1 MELLFLTQTYPRT
14 PEDTSGPFIR
24 ELALALVR
32 GGDRVRV
39 LAPHARG
46 MPHRR
51 DDGGVEVEAF
61 RYAPA
66 PLEVFGYGRS
76 LAADER
82 VRGASLLVAPL
93 YAAGAWH
100 AVRRA
105 FRHPLADES
114 GGRGRPLHLEGQ
126 GVGGRGVGWDIVQAH
141 WVLPNGPL
149 ARGLAARTTFGVG
162 IHGSDVFLAERL
174 FPARVLGRR
183 ALREAGAV
191 TACSGDLRERAVR
204 LGAPP
209 ERTRTVPYGV
219 DTAAFSPAHPA
230 AGWRRRFGVPD
241 GAVLVLAVGRLVEK
255 KGFRVLIDAAAT
267 VPGAHVLIA
276 GDGSLREELRRHA
289 ESLHAPVTFAGALGR
304 TAIPEAFAAADVVAV
319 PSVVDR
325 AGNVDGL
332 PNTLLEALAAGRPVV
347 ASALAGIPDVVSDG
361 LNGLLVKAGD
371 VAALAAALRR
381 LKDDVSTRTALAA
394 AARRSAERELTWPRA
409 AHSFEELFAQASSL
423 DAR

>member
-1 MELLFLTQTYPRT
+1 MNVLTITSSYPKYPGDVTSPFIESITEALAERGHTQDVVLPHHPELRRPAGRVRFYPYRYPPLDAQGGWGYAESLASDVRVKPRT
-14 PEDTSGPFIR
+14 YAQLP
-24 ELALALVR
+24 LAALGLRRGVSERLRAKRYDVMHVHWLVPNAALVF
-32 GGDRVRV
+32 D
-39 LAPHARG
+39 
-46 MPHRR
+46 
-51 DDGGVEVEAF
+51 
-61 RYAPA
+61 
-66 PLEVFGYGRS
+66 
-76 LAADER
+76 
-82 VRGASLLVAPL
+82 
-93 YAAGAWH
+93 
-100 AVRRA
+100 
-105 FRHPLADES
+105 
-114 GGRGRPLHLEGQ
+114 
-126 GVGGRGVGWDIVQAH
+126 
-141 WVLPNGPL
+141 L
-149 ARGLAARTTFGVG
+149 ARAHALPLVVSL
-162 IHGSDVFLAERL
+162 HGSDVFLAERWL
-174 FPARVLGRR
+174 PARLLAGA
-183 ALREAGAV
+183 ALRQAGAV
-191 TACSGDLRERAVR
+191 SACSSDLRARAVALGAAPRNTRTVAYGVDAAAFQPAASGAGLRERFGIPASAFLI
-204 LGAPP
+204 LG
-209 ERTRTVPYGV
+209 
-219 DTAAFSPAHPA
+219 
-230 AGWRRRFGVPD
+230 
-241 GAVLVLAVGRLVEK
+241 VGRLVEK

-289 ESLHAPVTFAGALGR
+289 ESLRAPVTFAGALGR